1 MFLSGVGY
9 CTIKDIAVGDNF
21 FIGMKVIS
29 PGGLAPPMKCGFL
42 QPAHDEGAEGRD
54 GRRVAVV
61 VHDLAHVL
69 DKGV

>member
-1 MFLSGVGY
+1 
-9 CTIKDIAVGDNF
+9 
-21 FIGMKVIS
+21 
-29 PGGLAPPMKCGFL
+29 MKCGFL

-69 DKGV
+69 YKGVELVVQLLVCHELAERARSLCKARRDAVEVVE